1 MRPGPDPYRS
11 VHVPK
16 AMRSNPSQIGAPWLL
31 LSESEIA
38 EWWIAHPEATT
49 PSEKIARCLA
59 WLEQEFGSVR

>member
-11 VHVPK
+11 VHVQK
-16 AMRSNPSQIGAPWLL
+16 AMRSNPSKIGAPWLL

-38 EWWIAHPEATT
+38 DWRLRSRATT

-59 WLEQEFGSVR
+59 WLAQEFDR